1 MAIIL
6 DSPIESNKR
15 LGAGQH
21 ATIYEVKYNGA
32 TCAAKRLHDISV
44 VAGRRNTKQIEKFKN
59 ECHLLSKLHVLR
71 DISCGLLHIHS
82 HGIVHRDLLL
92 DNILLTHSLKAKIA
106 DFGCAVDIR
115 HYPGKLT
122 RVPGAPDYM
131 PPEAFDSVP
140 RYDFALD
147 VFSFGHLSLYLVNC
161 EYPEPQD
168 TSQDVD
174 TTFSG
179 IVIGLQAQRRK
190 KSLDEMG
197 ADHILSKLIVSC
209 LHDKPEQRSS
219 VEDVYKEVD
228 SHCIQHPVTEMMESH
243 YCGIK
248 DKFKI

>member
-1 MAIIL
+1 MQFLGVYEPSDDPRDMAL
-6 DSPIESNKR
+6 
-15 LGAGQH
+15 
-21 ATIYEVKYNGA
+21 VM
-32 TCAAKRLHDISV
+32 
-44 VAGRRNTKQIEKFKN
+44 EKLYMDLENFIT
-59 ECHLLSKLHVLR
+59 EYPHTPLAIKLHILR

-82 HGIVHRDLLL
+82 HGIVNRDLLL

-131 PPEAFDSVP
+131 HPEAFDSVS

-179 IVIGLQAQRRK
+179 VVIGLQAQRRK

-209 LHDKPEQRSS
+209 LHDKPEQRPS